1 MGETS
6 LELAPETRKTR
17 SAMTLTTYKWTLDRY
32 HQAIKAGI
40 FDDQPVE
47 LLKGDLV
54 VMPPEGESHAYYNT
68 EAADYLRTLLGA
80 RVKIRDAKP
89 ITLPND
95 SEPAPDLA
103 IIKPLGTAYLEHH
116 PYPDNIFWLIEFSKA
131 TLSKDLGNKKE
142 IYAEAGI
149 QEYWVVNL
157 NDFQLHVFRDLVNG
171 SYTEE
176 LTLTTGKIAPLAFQD
191 VQIEVLR
198 LINP

>member
-1 MGETS
+1 
-6 LELAPETRKTR
+6 
-17 SAMTLTTYKWTLDRY
+17 MTLTTYKWTLERY

-68 EAADYLRTLLGA
+68 EAADYLRALLGE

-103 IIKPLGTAYLEHH
+103 IVKPLGTVYLEHH

-157 NDFQLHVFRDLVNG
+157 NDFQLNVFRDLVNG
-171 SYTEE
+171 SYIQE
-176 LTLTTGKIAPLAFQD
+176 LTLTTGTIAPLAFQD
-191 VQIEVLR
+191 VPIEVLR
-198 LINP
+198 LMNP

>member
-1 MGETS
+1 
-6 LELAPETRKTR
+6 
-17 SAMTLTTYKWTLDRY
+17 MTLTTYKWTLDRY

-68 EAADYLRTLLGA
+68 EAADYLRALLGE

-103 IIKPLGTAYLEHH
+103 IVQPLGTVYLEHH

-157 NDFQLHVFRDLVNG
+157 NDFQLNVFRDLVNG
-171 SYTEE
+171 SYTKE
-176 LTLTTGKIAPLAFQD
+176 LTLTTGTITPLAFQD
-191 VQIEVLR
+191 VQVEVLR

>member
-1 MGETS
+1 
-6 LELAPETRKTR
+6 
-17 SAMTLTTYKWTLDRY
+17 MTLTTYKWTLDRY

>member
-1 MGETS
+1 
-6 LELAPETRKTR
+6 
-17 SAMTLTTYKWTLDRY
+17 MTLTTYKWTLDRY

-68 EAADYLRTLLGA
+68 EAADYLRALLGE

-103 IIKPLGTAYLEHH
+103 IVQPLGTVYLEHH

-157 NDFQLHVFRDLVNG
+157 NDFQLNVFRDLVNG
-171 SYTEE
+171 RYTKA